1 MAVAARTLL
10 RMKNL
15 GCNLYLLD
23 TFEEMQKPSE
33 KDVDRLAKGTNKP
46 LSEDSGYTRAEVPLE
61 HVRGLLCG
69 TGYPKEEIH
78 FVPRKMEDTFPEYAP
93 VTITLLQL
101 DPDWHALTK
110 HELVHMYPRLIE
122 SGVFIIGNYGQRSAL
137 RGACDACCVEKHVPI
152 LLHRIDFT
160 GRIVQTP

>member
-1 MAVAARTLL
+1 MNSLGRDL
-10 RMKNL
+10 NL
-15 GCNLYLLD
+15 FD
-23 TFEEMQKPSE
+23 TFEEMQDPFE
-33 KDVDRLAKGTNKP
+33 NDVDRLAKEASKP
-46 LSEDSGYTRAEVPLE
+46 LSEDSGCTRAEVPLE
-61 HVRGLLCG
+61 RVRGLLCG

-93 VTITLLQL
+93 DTITRLQL
-101 DPDWHALTK
+101 DPDLYALTK
-110 HELVHMYPRLIE
+110 HELVHMYPRLME